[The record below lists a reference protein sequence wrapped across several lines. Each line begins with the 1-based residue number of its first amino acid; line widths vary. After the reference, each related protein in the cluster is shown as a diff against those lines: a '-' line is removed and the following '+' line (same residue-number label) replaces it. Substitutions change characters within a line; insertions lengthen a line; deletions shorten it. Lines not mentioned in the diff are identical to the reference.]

1 LQESAA
7 KQLGRREDEIM
18 VKDTDQAKQ
27 ERAKAR
33 EAKREANR
41 LKWAALEQDVK
52 GQINDK
58 ADNAIVA
65 LRQRAVPVPYSDAI
79 ATEICE
85 RMGQGQ
91 SLEKICELPH
101 MPAVSSVMRWLNDIS
116 KASFRDD
123 YTRARERLCD
133 ALLDQ
138 CVTLADEAL
147 NPDKMTDDISAND
160 SIQHARLMIETRIK
174 AIGKMLP
181 KKYGDL
187 SRMELTGADGG
198 AIQMRSVTMTID
210 SAVLDASQRDVLRQA
225 LIAARDGHNVI
236 EHDSDKTADK
246 S

>member
-1 LQESAA
+1 
-7 KQLGRREDEIM
+7 M
-18 VKDTDQAKQ
+18 TKDTEEAKR
-27 ERAKAR
+27 ERQKAR

-41 LKWAALEQDVK
+41 LKWASLERDVK

-58 ADNAIVA
+58 ADHAIVA
-65 LRQRAVPVPYSDAI
+65 LRQRAEPIHYSDAI

-101 MPAVSSVMRWLNDIS
+101 MPAVSSVMRWLNDVS
-116 KASFRDD
+116 KASFRED

-138 CVTLADEAL
+138 CVSIADEAL
-147 NPDKMTDDISAND
+147 NSDKLTDDISAND
-160 SIQHARLMIETRIK
+160 NIQHARLMIETRIK

-198 AIQMRSVTMTID
+198 AIQMRSVTVTID
-210 SAVLDASQRDVLRQA
+210 SAVLDANQRDVLRQA
-225 LIAARDGHNVI
+225 LLAARDGHNVI
-236 EHDSDKTADK
+236 EHDRDKMADEG
-246 S
+246 